1 MDHIHSDQ
9 EQIEGLWSSLH
20 NDLRRWGADRQTA
33 EDIAQ
38 DTWLIALRSPP
49 EDRRRFRGW
58 LHVVAIRLWRR
69 ARTREDERR
78 WRELPAA
85 RSAGPMKANLLSV
98 LAAAAVAAPEFAQ
111 PDNHCI
117 IAGRLSDGQWAPRF
131 DAVQLRGA
139 DGRVIASSS
148 KEALAKVKTAEL
160 SRPALLSRCDGN
172 LPLASGDSEPAGT
185 KAQPAAAARGTVT
198 GEAVSFPKLRSGGEL
213 VELRVRVPANRL
225 VMLAHSRP

>member
-1 MDHIHSDQ
+1 
-9 EQIEGLWSSLH
+9 
-20 NDLRRWGADRQTA
+20 
-33 EDIAQ
+33 
-38 DTWLIALRSPP
+38 
-49 EDRRRFRGW
+49 
-58 LHVVAIRLWRR
+58 
-69 ARTREDERR
+69 
-78 WRELPAA
+78 
-85 RSAGPMKANLLSV
+85 MKANLLIV
-98 LAAAAVAAPEFAQ
+98 LAAAAVAAPVFAQ
-111 PDNHCI
+111 PDTHCI

-148 KEALAKVKTAEL
+148 KEALAEVKTAEL

-172 LPLASGDSEPAGT
+172 LPLASGDSEPAGK

-198 GEAVSFPKLRSGGEL
+198 VEAVSFPKLRSGGEL